1 MGNLNFDATDV
12 APNTAFDPLP
22 PGWYAMRIIGAEMV
36 DSDSAGPMLKVEHEI
51 VAERHPDFANRKVF
65 SRLCINHPTSE
76 KAREIAQRTLSA
88 IAHAIGKLKLADT
101 DDLLGQAV
109 QVKLKVRPADGKF
122 DASNEVTGYRS
133 IEESAEQPVAAAAPT
148 AKPVAAPA
156 RPAAGSKPAW
166 KR

>member
-22 PGWYAMRIIGAEMV
+22 PGWYAMRVIAAEMV
-36 DSDSAGPMLKVEHEI
+36 PSDSAGDMLKVEHEI
-51 VAERHPDFANRKVF
+51 IAERHPDFANRKVF

-88 IAHAIGKLKLADT
+88 IAHSIGKLKLADT

-122 DASNEVTGYRS
+122 DAGNEVTGYRA
-133 IEESAEQPVAAAAPT
+133 IEESAETAAAAPAA
-148 AKPVAAPA
+148 AKAAAPA
-156 RPAAGSKPAW
+156 ARPVAGGKPAW